1 MTRALRASLTL
12 TDPGEGS
19 NAGLA
24 LERYL
29 PEVGSLDATRRGGQ
43 LAVVA
48 GTPIPAVYRTA
59 YQRWVE
65 QLEHLPGVAARR
77 VVARGRL
84 IVGLGAETVHQ
95 TTVTLHRQYG
105 VPILPGSAL
114 KGLARQYVSGAK
126 RASPRQLEVLFGTSD
141 SAAHISYFDAWYVPG
156 SAPADRPLGL
166 DVITV
171 HHPEYYASH
180 GRGDGWPGDFDDPT
194 PLPLLSASGSYLVA
208 VRGPDLEWADFA
220 LRLLER
226 ALDEWGIG
234 ARTSS
239 GYGRLRDPSGSGGA
253 AT

>member
-1 MTRALRASLTL
+1 MTRALRASLARA
-12 TDPGEGS
+12 DPRDGA
-19 NAGLA
+19 NVGLA

-29 PEVGSLDATRRGGQ
+29 PEVGSLDATRRGSQ

-48 GTPIPAVYRTA
+48 GTPVPAVYRTA
-59 YQRWVE
+59 YQRWAA
-65 QLEHLPGVAARR
+65 QLEHLPGIATRR
-77 VVARGRL
+77 VLARGRL

-105 VPILPGSAL
+105 VPMLPGSAL
-114 KGLARQYVSGAK
+114 KGLARRYVSSANG
-126 RASPRQLEVLFGTSD
+126 ASPRQLEVLFGTSD

-194 PLPLLSASGSYLVA
+194 PLPLLSASGGYLVA
-208 VRGPDLEWADFA
+208 VRGPDHEWAEFA

-239 GYGRLRDPSGSGGA
+239 GYGRLRDPNGSAGA